1 MYNHSDLEE
10 RLRKM
15 LQAPLPGPKAR
26 KFENGGSTDPEKE
39 EDTAVGRKRFRVL
52 TPEEVRELGL
62 DKEGSTENASPTTD
76 ISRQIEILSQQAD
89 QLEEKFGRESSQ
101 RLRVVREMEQ
111 LLKRDYEQ
119 KRRAMALRGELGEE
133 YKKKVE
139 EQGNKLYPELNI
151 SPERQRRYGV
161 DPKKYQ

>member
-15 LQAPLPGPKAR
+15 LQAPLSGPKAR

-52 TPEEVRELGL
+52 TPEEVRERGL
-62 DKEGSTENASPTTD
+62 DKEGSTETFSDKADLPT
-76 ISRQIEILSQQAD
+76 QIEIMSQQAD
-89 QLEEKFGRESSQ
+89 ELERKFGRESLE
-101 RLRVVREMEQ
+101 RLRVVKEMER
-111 LLKRDYEQ
+111 LIKRDYEQ
-119 KRRAMALRGELGEE
+119 KRIAQALRGEFGEE

-139 EQGNKLYPELNI
+139 EQGSSLYPELNL
-151 SPERQRRYGV
+151 SPERQRQMGI
-161 DPKKYQ
+161 DPEKYR

>member
-10 RLRKM
+10 RLRKL

-52 TPEEVRELGL
+52 TPEEVRERGL
-62 DKEGSTENASPTTD
+62 DKEGSTEPAEEADLSMT
-76 ISRQIEILSQQAD
+76 IEILSQQAD
-89 QLEEKFGRESSQ
+89 ELEQKFGRESKE
-101 RLRVVREMEQ
+101 RLRVVDQMER
-111 LLKRDYEQ
+111 LIKRDYEQ
-119 KRRAMALRGELGEE
+119 RRMARALRGEFGEE

-139 EQGNKLYPELNI
+139 EQGSSLYPELNL
-151 SPERQRRYGV
+151 SPERQRQMGI
-161 DPKKYQ
+161 DPKKYR